1 MLLLLLLLL
10 VLLLLLLLYLS
21 KMNCLQFIFV
31 AYHINCTRLQ
41 VIIWHICAQWL
52 HIVLAHIDSVCAAR
66 VQSVRVCVARDEP
79 EAHRYACEQQ
89 QQQQQRWQVEFER
102 AMLPGGLCTWL
113 HLSQVMERRTGQK
126 GRQRGVKG
134 DWGCVHVRN
143 SHLSRRFFYLPIAN
157 ARINEFSTSIRTI
170 YPLRNAATTSLCVCE

>member
-1 MLLLLLLLL
+1 MLQVNQQSCQTSTTNAPALQKLPTLHGAAHCRELFVLLLL

-66 VQSVRVCVARDEP
+66 VPQWVCLRVCVARDEP

-89 QQQQQRWQVEFER
+89 QQQQQKRWQVEFER

-126 GRQRGVKG
+126 RDDKG
-134 DWGCVHVRN
+134 GKG
-143 SHLSRRFFYLPIAN
+143 
-157 ARINEFSTSIRTI
+157 
-170 YPLRNAATTSLCVCE
+170 